1 MLAAAAAATARR
13 GARKQAQQQPQ
24 RKARNAAGARRSA
37 GAPRASRS
45 PVPLAEMAAAA
56 GLVTYTEG
64 DVTRGAVHG
73 AHLSVPATIQSC
85 PIAANVTRGFK
96 EVARLTPQEQKWFDE
111 EWGREDA
118 RREKVLRDMG
128 ATPRKLPL
136 SAWIPGDR
144 HEMPSL
150 E

>member
-1 MLAAAAAATARR
+1 
-13 GARKQAQQQPQ
+13 
-24 RKARNAAGARRSA
+24 
-37 GAPRASRS
+37 
-45 PVPLAEMAAAA
+45 MAAAA

-118 RREKVLRDMG
+118 RRGTTQTLDEPVKFMDHAMDAARYALTSLKAYAV
-128 ATPRKLPL
+128 A
-136 SAWIPGDR
+136 SAWPGAERGPGRGAAARPDW
-144 HEMPSL
+144 L
-150 E
+150 